1 METAYNLDSY
11 RRRSERKNYLKEV
24 SFSTGSKIFPA
35 TIKNLS
41 LGGAQISTRRIS
53 SVRKG
58 AIIIIS
64 IPFAK
69 KQGCMKSKA
78 IVTWVKNDE
87 FGIQFI

>member
-1 METAYNLDSY
+1 MQTACNYDAY
-11 RRRSERKNYLKEV
+11 RRRSERKNYMKEV

-35 TIKNLS
+35 TIGNLS
-41 LGGAQISTRRIS
+41 LGGALVFTRSIS
-53 SVRKG
+53 SVKKG

-78 IVTWVKNDE
+78 IVTWVGNDE